1 MDSQLLAML
10 GALAGVLIGGFI
22 NFFASKSV
30 KQREWKL
37 SLAKDQIALRQRL
50 YGEFLAEAQ
59 RLLTISI
66 YEQLS
71 LPRDIHLLNNIL
83 AQITLLAPEELVV
96 RARAVREHIFKH
108 PSMATDPESPSFNV
122 LRKAFLESARE
133 DIKSQEKV

>member
-1 MDSQLLAML
+1 MEPQFFAVL

-22 NFFASKSV
+22 NYFASRSV

-59 RLLTISI
+59 RLLTVSI
-66 YEQLS
+66 YQPLS
-71 LPRDIHLLNNIL
+71 LPQDIHQLNNIL
-83 AQITLLAPEELVV
+83 AQITLLAPDELVV

-108 PSMATDPESPSFNV
+108 RSDDPESPSFNV
-122 LRKAFLESARE
+122 LRKAFIESARG
-133 DIKSQEKV
+133 DIQSQEQV

>member
-1 MDSQLLAML
+1 MDSQLLAMF

-108 PSMATDPESPSFNV
+108 PSMSADPESPSFNV

-133 DIKSQEKV
+133 DIKSQEQI